1 MDDSRYD
8 VAVFVSHVEQ
18 IPLYTCAVIGR
29 LAVQKLGKEDF
40 ANENLEKWFWN
51 RRHVYDRFRME
62 PEQILKVR
70 Y

>member
-1 MDDSRYD
+1 MWSRYRYI
-8 VAVFVSHVEQ
+8 HVLLSEGW
-18 IPLYTCAVIGR
+18 LAFY
-29 LAVQKLGKEDF
+29 AVQKLGKEDF

-51 RRHVYDRFRME
+51 RWHVHDRFRME